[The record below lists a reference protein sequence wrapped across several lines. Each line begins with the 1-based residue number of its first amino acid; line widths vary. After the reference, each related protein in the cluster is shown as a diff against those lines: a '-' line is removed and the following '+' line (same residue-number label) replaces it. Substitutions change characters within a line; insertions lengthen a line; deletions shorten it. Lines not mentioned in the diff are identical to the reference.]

1 MRVGRSEAVDL
12 LRKWRSEEALLRC
25 DMSFPRFAALFRARV
40 FLVDEVAIRLLSD
53 DMTSEMTFRFSDDV
67 DLEYVEPR
75 GFPEDTA
82 FFDSSLV
89 MRFDDGDFISLTV
102 IIER

>member
-12 LRKWRSEEALLRC
+12 LRKWRSEESLLRC
-25 DMSFPRFAALFRARV
+25 DISLSRFAALFRVRV
-40 FLVDEVAIRLLSD
+40 FLVDAVDVRLLSD
-53 DMTSEMTFRFSDDV
+53 DMTSEMTLRLSDDMEF
-67 DLEYVEPR
+67 EYEDPR

-82 FFDSSLV
+82 FFDSSLI
-89 MRFDDGDFISLTV
+89 MRFGDGDFISFTV